1 MRAEVIG
8 LLFRTVLLALSVVG
22 YATLGF
28 WYYGPLSL
36 SAALIPWGLMLFGMI
51 AILVSED

>member
-8 LLFRTVLLALSVVG
+8 LLFRTALLALSVVG